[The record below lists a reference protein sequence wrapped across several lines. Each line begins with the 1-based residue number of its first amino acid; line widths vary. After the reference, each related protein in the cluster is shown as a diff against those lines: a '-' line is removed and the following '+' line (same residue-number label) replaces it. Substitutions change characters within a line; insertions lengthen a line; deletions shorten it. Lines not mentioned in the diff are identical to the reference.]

1 MTEPRRFRVTVREV
15 RRETADACSVLL
27 EAPPEALESFG
38 YKPGQFVTL
47 QLPGEAGPVG
57 RCYSLCSSPH
67 VDDGLR
73 IAVKRV
79 KDGLGSNWINDALQ
93 PGAVLDCLLPAGAFT
108 PRDLDQD
115 FLLFAGGSGITP
127 VLSILKSALAVGTGQ
142 VVLVYANQ
150 HENAVIFA
158 TELRVL
164 ADVHTDRLHVI
175 HWLESVQGLPSRAQL
190 KAFAAPY
197 TTYTS
202 FICGPS
208 PFMETVTHA
217 LRELGVPPS
226 RIHIERFQSLAENP
240 FAAVSADSAAAASES
255 GGSSAI
261 LEVNLDGA
269 DHTFQWPTQTTLLDV
284 LLAHG
289 LDAPFSCRQGA
300 CSACACILD
309 EGEVTMLTNEIL
321 DQADLDEG
329 YRLACQSLP
338 ISDRVKIRYS

>member
-1 MTEPRRFRVTVREV
+1 
-15 RRETADACSVLL
+15 
-27 EAPPEALESFG
+27 
-38 YKPGQFVTL
+38 
-47 QLPGEAGPVG
+47 
-57 RCYSLCSSPH
+57 
-67 VDDGLR
+67 
-73 IAVKRV
+73 
-79 KDGLGSNWINDALQ
+79 
-93 PGAVLDCLLPAGAFT
+93 
-108 PRDLDQD
+108 
-115 FLLFAGGSGITP
+115 
-127 VLSILKSALAVGTGQ
+127 
-142 VVLVYANQ
+142 
-150 HENAVIFA
+150 VIFA

-240 FAAVSADSAAAASES
+240 FAAVSADSAVSAAAASGS

-269 DHTFQWPTQTTLLDV
+269 DHTFPWPTQTTLLDV